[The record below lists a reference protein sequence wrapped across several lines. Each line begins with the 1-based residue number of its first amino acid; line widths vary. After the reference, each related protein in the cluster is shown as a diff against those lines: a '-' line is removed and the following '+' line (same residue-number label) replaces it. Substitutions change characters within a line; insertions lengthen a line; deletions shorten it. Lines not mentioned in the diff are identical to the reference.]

1 MDRIETKRFVLRRF
15 IAEDWR
21 DFQEL
26 GIDWQAAPGPAFDK
40 WPTSE
45 EASKSSVEYM
55 STSDNYFAMCV
66 RGSGKVVGL
75 LAING
80 IDDEQRLDLG
90 HVILSRYQDN
100 DQDKEAIEALLQHGF
115 DTQGVRLVITHN
127 ASDHAAQ
134 FAPLKSLGFTN
145 RNPRDAGEWVITR
158 EDWEERR

>member
-1 MDRIETKRFVLRRF
+1 MDRIETKRFVLRCF

-26 GIDWQAAPGPAFDK
+26 GIDWQVAPGPAFDK

-55 STSDNYFAMCV
+55 STSDKYLAMCV

-75 LAING
+75 LALNG
-80 IDDEQRLDLG
+80 IDEEQRLDLG

-100 DQDKEAIEALLQHGF
+100 DQDREVIAALVQHCF
-115 DTQGVRLVITHN
+115 DTQDVRAVVTHN

-134 FAPLKSLGFTN
+134 LAPLQSLGFTN
-145 RNPRDAGEWVITR
+145 RNPQEAGEWVITR
-158 EDWEERR
+158 EEWKGRG